1 MTTKTAQ
8 FTPGPWVVDEDYE
21 DEEQQ
26 AIAIVKE
33 ERGYIA
39 GIHILASCNNGEGF
53 TAEDRANA
61 NLIAAAPAMYEAL
74 AKLRLEAIHYRNT
87 GVGKQFLNEA
97 IAQAEQAIN
106 QVWGEGNHDTKRE
119 G

>member
-1 MTTKTAQ
+1 MTHTTKH
-8 FTPGPWVVDEDYE
+8 TPGPWQISAIQNEPEKMSIIDADMCFVAEVWQTYIDGESR
-21 DEEQQ
+21 QQ
-26 AIAIVKE
+26 AHA
-33 ERGYIA
+33 
-39 GIHILASCNNGEGF
+39 
-53 TAEDRANA
+53 T
-61 NLIAAAPAMYEAL
+61 LIAAAPAMYEAL

>member
-1 MTTKTAQ
+1 MKATTKTAQ
-8 FTPGPWVVDEDYE
+8 FTPGPWRISECQLGKKLLIQHGDENTLSP
-21 DEEQQ
+21 
-26 AIAIVKE
+26 IVGSVYHDDGKLPQ
-33 ERGYIA
+33 
-39 GIHILASCNNGEGF
+39 H
-53 TAEDRANA
+53 ANA